1 MNKEKTVELFSF
13 TSSNGIYVFIL
24 EENITRDLEK
34 QGLQVVSTENDNP
47 AASCSF
53 FTARLAQFSRLDK
66 FAQSEQACQTCA
78 IWMDF

>member
-34 QGLQVVSTENDNP
+34 
-47 AASCSF
+47 
-53 FTARLAQFSRLDK
+53 
-66 FAQSEQACQTCA
+66 
-78 IWMDF
+78 